1 MDGAQDGN
9 GRGGGVGS
17 HACHGR
23 APPRLRAATI
33 DLAKH
38 AAIDGSLDALLGL
51 VAYVRNDEP
60 IIAQRGKAHLWVHP
74 SKPNRIIH
82 ANPDGMVDVLR
93 GASPADR

>member
-1 MDGAQDGN
+1 
-9 GRGGGVGS
+9 
-17 HACHGR
+17 
-23 APPRLRAATI
+23 
-33 DLAKH
+33 
-38 AAIDGSLDALLGL
+38 
-51 VAYVRNDEP
+51 VRNDEP